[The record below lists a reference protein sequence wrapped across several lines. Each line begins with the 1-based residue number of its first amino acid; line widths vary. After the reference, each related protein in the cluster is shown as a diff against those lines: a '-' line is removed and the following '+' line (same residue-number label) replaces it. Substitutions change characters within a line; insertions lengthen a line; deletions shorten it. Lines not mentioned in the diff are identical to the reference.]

1 MLRCMAARNKR
12 QQILL
17 TNFQISCTHH
27 DNFARSLPFSWDSGY
42 SGAVVDSNLLNTTL
56 TNTTLSNSTLAAGF
70 EIAEPLADLKTQV
83 QQWLRF
89 EKDQYGNSRIS
100 ELERNGTVFT
110 LWFSLW
116 DLWYYSEKTFGEA
129 EVAVTKSM
137 DSLFEQLDRIAENWP
152 SELKIVMPE
161 AIDTTFLPG
170 WHSIRTGP
178 RGSDSGGES
187 QRNAVLLTEHWNR
200 ALDMRATRWNQGSM
214 YIYNT
219 NEWLLEQVRE
229 QQLFTAHLSD
239 ANGMG
244 ATETPWSNVR
254 SGCVE
259 RNETLSETFGV
270 KRCTDPNTYLFWCVL
285 WLDCFMTAT
294 NGTIGMT
301 CI

>member
-1 MLRCMAARNKR
+1 M
-12 QQILL
+12 
-17 TNFQISCTHH
+17 
-27 DNFARSLPFSWDSGY
+27 
-42 SGAVVDSNLLNTTL
+42 

-178 RGSDSGGES
+178 RGSDPGGES

-200 ALDMRATRWNQGSM
+200 ALDTRATRWNQGSM

-229 QQLFTAHLSD
+229 QQLSTAHLSD

-244 ATETPWSNVR
+244 ATESPWSNVR

-259 RNETLSETFGV
+259 RDESLAETLGA
-270 KRCTDPNTYLFWCVL
+270 KRCMDPNTYLFWCVL